1 MGGQTRMPRVQQMVK
16 DFFGLD
22 PAKSVHPD
30 EVVALGAAVQAA
42 ALVNAQQSGSQPD
55 LLLLDVTPLNLG
67 IMIAGGYFN
76 TLIPANT
83 TVPTSKSHTFTTVR
97 DNQTAVKIVVLQ
109 GDSDVSNQNEMLGEF
124 ILTDLPAMP
133 RGTMEI
139 EVTFDISPEGIVSVF
154 AKDKATGR
162 EQSIQ
167 VTATSRM
174 SEDELQQ
181 VLTANEEFAVTEK
194 NTEVFQTLRNDVERH
209 LREVDALVPKVRD
222 FLSASDFGED
232 ALKKVETQKERARR
246 AIQMQDIPALKE
258 VREKLERA
266 NTMLKG
272 VAERVAGT

>member
-1 MGGQTRMPRVQQMVK
+1 MPRVQQMVK

-30 EVVALGAAVQAA
+30 EVVALGAAVQAS

-55 LLLLDVTPLNLG
+55 MLLLDVTPLNLG

-109 GDSDVSNQNEMLGEF
+109 GESEVANQNEMLGEF
-124 ILTDLPAMP
+124 ILTDLPAQA
-133 RGTMEI
+133 RGTIEI

-154 AKDKATGR
+154 AKDKVTGR

-174 SEDELQQ
+174 SETELQK
-181 VLTANEEFAVTEK
+181 VLAANEEFAVAEK
-194 NTEVFQTLRNDVERH
+194 NTEVFQALRTEVERH
-209 LREVDALVPKVRD
+209 LREVDALIPKVRE

-246 AIQMQDIPALKE
+246 AIQMQDIPALKD

-266 NTMLKG
+266 NQMLKG